1 MLLLQRQSNDAR
13 AASYV
18 SSSSTSSVSA
28 CAAAATNSTPAPSP
42 TATPSYAGPRG
53 YARVRAEAAS
63 SVVGRRHH
71 RRQKDGECLFMR
83 MVDDRPYFPLYA
95 VDPADEIS
103 MIDIVDSILLASSSS
118 SARYGIDVC
127 GRRDGN
133 NSNSNGGGGGG
144 AGMSNIDGVTIT
156 PIAGGLTNALYKVDY
171 PSIQQHQHR
180 QRQCECKKGGIVSSS
195 VLVRIFGAEG
205 IIDRDVETNTFARL
219 CGTTTT
225 TTTTTGGSGAD
236 GTNDK
241 LVHPAL
247 DILGRFANGRV
258 ETYIP
263 NMRPATVH
271 NDLVGATVDVEKSSA
286 SAAMKKKKKKKEEE
300 EEEEVKEVEQSPQL
314 LLGLEVAR
322 QMARLHYGM
331 TTTQHS
337 SLEQPSTQPTLWKVI
352 NSWIHDLATKIT
364 NEKIQRFHR
373 RVLHNIITGQDDY
386 SSPTEEE
393 EEDDDDHYY
402 NNGHLVS
409 YLYNEVIWLQR
420 YVERNFSTANCP
432 VTLCHNDINPGN
444 ILLLVDDTTTTSS
457 ATTTTTT
464 TTTATIAPPVFNR
477 ETVCIIDYEYCDTN
491 YSMYDV
497 ANYICEY
504 AGGNDNGIPNY
515 DLLPSNDYQISF
527 LCEYIRTRNE
537 LTNTTTTT
545 HDGGMSGDDDDDYY
559 EEVAQLLE
567 QVEVFQMAS
576 CLLWGVWG
584 ILQSTTQIIDDSE
597 TTFTFDENLQSR
609 LNGEADVDI
618 FDYLRYGK
626 NRLARYRY
634 LKQQTTSID

>member
-1 MLLLQRQSNDAR
+1 M
-13 AASYV
+13 
-18 SSSSTSSVSA
+18 
-28 CAAAATNSTPAPSP
+28 
-42 TATPSYAGPRG
+42 
-53 YARVRAEAAS
+53 
-63 SVVGRRHH
+63 HH
-71 RRQKDGECLFMR
+71 RRQEKNDDEHCLFMR

-95 VDPADEIS
+95 VDPANEIS

-118 SARYGIDVC
+118 SSSSSRAQYGIDVVC
-127 GRRDGN
+127 GCHDG
-133 NSNSNGGGGGG
+133 NSNSGDSGGG
-144 AGMSNIDGVTIT
+144 AGMSNMDRVTIT
-156 PIAGGLTNALYKVDY
+156 PITGGLTNALYKVDY
-171 PSIQQHQHR
+171 TSIQHRRRR
-180 QRQCECKKGGIVSSS
+180 QRECEKSGIGSSSSSS
-195 VLVRIFGAEG
+195 VLVRIFGGAMG
-205 IIDRDVETNTFARL
+205 TIDRDVETNTFARL

-225 TTTTTGGSGAD
+225 TATAAG

-247 DILGRFANGRV
+247 DVLGRFANGRV

-271 NDLVGATVDVEKSSA
+271 NDLVGAVDVEKSGA
-286 SAAMKKKKKKKEEE
+286 SAAMKKKKKE
-300 EEEEVKEVEQSPQL
+300 EEEEVKGVEQSPQL

-331 TTTQHS
+331 TTTHSS
-337 SLEQPSTQPTLWKVI
+337 SLEQPSSTQPALWKVI
-352 NSWIHDLATKIT
+352 NSWIHDLATNIT
-364 NEKIQRFHR
+364 NEKIQRFHK

-386 SSPTEEE
+386 SSSPTEEE
-393 EEDDDDHYY
+393 EEDDDDDDDHYY
-402 NNGHLVS
+402 NNGDLVS

-420 YVERNFSTANCP
+420 YVEGNFSTANCP
-432 VTLCHNDINPGN
+432 VTFCHNDINPGN
-444 ILLLVDDTTTTSS
+444 ILLLVDDTTTSS
-457 ATTTTTT
+457 DTTTTTT
-464 TTTATIAPPVFNR
+464 TTTIAPPVFNR
-477 ETVCIIDYEYCDTN
+477 ETVCIIDYEYCDIN

-527 LCEYIRTRNE
+527 LHEYIRTRNE
-537 LTNTTTTT
+537 LTTTTHTT
-545 HDGGMSGDDDDDYY
+545 HDGGMSGDDDYC

-584 ILQSTTQIIDDSE
+584 ILQSTTQIIDDSK
-597 TTFTFDENLQSR
+597 TAFTFDENLQSR